1 MSTKYLDSF
10 FEKYNIK
17 NLINILIILIVLFL
31 IYRLFTPSIS
41 KEYNDIFEGFSD
53 STSRVTT
60 FIGITNFYGNVLFL
74 KDPTNKPTFSD
85 NQFSFVLDDNYRID
99 GIYINFTSNVSGT
112 YTYNNTSAPGPVS
125 TTYNPDTIVS
135 PLDSTKFELQYMDS
149 LGNIRPIKVI
159 PVNII
164 TDSSIKTTPVTVN
177 TTDVGNGKTIN
188 FIKSFNYS
196 VSLSNV
202 IDNDTQKS
210 IVTSQIFLTI
220 VNNTLSQPTYIS
232 NKNIENSIEN
242 LKTYGIYGGKP
253 NELRL
258 KSDLNKVSNL
268 LISNEITSDKN
279 TTPTIFG
286 TATTYTYPIGTADNS
301 GDKTDKMIYGI
312 KYSCTISKLATSV
325 NLPPPF
331 NISISYNNTLYPSNN
346 FNINNT
352 YKVRSDL
359 LNNNLTTTTTTTTTT
374 ITANIYFGLEDN
386 IIANQF
392 MLSLQSV
399 KDGNGNQYNIS
410 NPTITCLYTIPSAS
424 EITAYKQN
432 VNFLMNSSSGSDNT
446 GVCPSI
452 NELINKQ
459 TMTQQVCD
467 NLEYQDKVKSEKIR
481 LERNK
486 QYLLKLKN
494 QQDQIDQL
502 NMAIQDLENK
512 RQTRSQT
519 ADQIRVLQ
527 YQKQKAD
534 VSSVIDLANQRLTS
548 QDKNNLYMDV
558 NLNYVQQ

>member
-41 KEYNDIFEGFSD
+41 KEYNDIFEGFTIQNNLSNFLLN
-53 STSRVTT
+53 ST
-60 FIGITNFYGNVLFL
+60 YGNVLFL
-74 KDPTNKPTFSD
+74 KDPLNKPTFSN
-85 NQFSFVLDDNYRID
+85 NQYIFILDDTYRID
-99 GIYINFTSNVSGT
+99 SFTF
-112 YTYNNTSAPGPVS
+112 
-125 TTYNPDTIVS
+125 TIS
-135 PLDSTKFELQYMDS
+135 SMLIKSIKYKDS
-149 LGNIRPIKVI
+149 LGNERPITFT
-159 PVNII
+159 PATTDSVNINDLKDDE
-164 TDSSIKTTPVTVN
+164 TR
-177 TTDVGNGKTIN
+177 
-188 FIKSFNYS
+188 
-196 VSLSNV
+196 NV
-202 IDNDTQKS
+202 VI
-210 IVTSQIFLTI
+210 TSQIILNIDSSSSPTATSLT
-220 VNNTLSQPTYIS
+220 
-232 NKNIENSIEN
+232 K
-242 LKTYGIYGGKP
+242 YGIYGGKP

-258 KSDLNKVSNL
+258 KDDLNKVSNL
-268 LISNEITSDKN
+268 LKSDQITSVP
-279 TTPTIFG
+279 TTSTTFG
-286 TATTYTYPIGTADNS
+286 TSTTYTYPIGDA
-301 GDKTDKMIYGI
+301 TDKIIYGFQ
-312 KYSCTISKLATSV
+312 YTGTLTNPVSTE
-325 NLPPPF
+325 LPPPF

-352 YKVRSDL
+352 YKVRSDS
-359 LNNNLTTTTTTTTTT
+359 LNDNLSSSI
-374 ITANIYFGLEDN
+374 ITANIYFGINDV
-386 IIANQF
+386 IIANQL
-392 MLSLQSV
+392 MLSLQGV
-399 KDGNGNQYNIS
+399 KDSNGNEYNIS
-410 NPTITCLYTIPSAS
+410 TQKITCLYSSPTAS

-432 VNFLMNSSSGSDNT
+432 VNFLMNSSSGKDNT

-486 QYLLKLKN
+486 QYLLKLKD

-512 RQTRSQT
+512 RQERSQN

-548 QDKNNLYMDV
+548 QDKNKLYMDV
-558 NLNYVQQ
+558 NLNYVQ